1 MSTLARPVV
10 APLREN
16 PEGPS
21 EDLERYRRG
30 EITEA
35 EYLQSRIE
43 VATTHLKGQVSPLR
57 LTMLKEVIAQ
67 RLQTDP
73 SLLEARS
80 QLLRKQPTPKK
91 PEVK

>member
-1 MSTLARPVV
+1 MPTLALPIM
-10 APLREN
+10 PSSESSH
-16 PEGPS
+16 GPS

-35 EYLQSRIE
+35 EYLQSRVE

>member
-1 MSTLARPVV
+1 MPTLARPI
-10 APLREN
+10 APLGEG

-21 EDLERYRRG
+21 EALERYRRG

-35 EYLQSRIE
+35 EYLQSRVE
-43 VATTHLKGQVSPLR
+43 VATTHLKGRVSAQR
-57 LTMLKEVIAQ
+57 LKILKEVMAQ

-80 QLLRKQPTPKK
+80 RLLRKQLTPKK
-91 PEVK
+91 TDVK

>member
-35 EYLQSRIE
+35 EYLQSRVE
-43 VATTHLKGQVSPLR
+43 VAMTHLKGRVSTER
-57 LTMLKEVIAQ
+57 LTILKEVIAQ

-80 QLLRKQPTPKK
+80 RLLRKQLTPKK
-91 PEVK
+91 TEVK

>member
-35 EYLQSRIE
+35 AYLQSRVE
-43 VATTHLKGQVSPLR
+43 VATTHLKGRVSTRR
-57 LTMLKEVIAQ
+57 LTILKEIIAQ

-80 QLLRKQPTPKK
+80 RLLRKQLTPKK
-91 PEVK
+91 PEVR

>member
-1 MSTLARPVV
+1 MPTLARPIV
-10 APLREN
+10 PLTEG
-16 PEGPS
+16 PDGPS

-35 EYLQSRIE
+35 EYLQSRVE
-43 VATTHLKGQVSPLR
+43 VATTHLKGRVSTQR
-57 LTMLKEVIAQ
+57 LTILKEVIAQ

-80 QLLRKQPTPKK
+80 RLLRKQPTPKK
-91 PEVK
+91 TEAK

>member
-1 MSTLARPVV
+1 MPTSARPT
-10 APLREN
+10 ALLGKCSE
-16 PEGPS
+16 EPS

-35 EYLQSRIE
+35 EYLQRRIE
-43 VATTHLKGQVSPLR
+43 VATTHLKGRVSTMR
-57 LTMLKEVIAQ
+57 LAMLKEVISQ

-80 QLLRKQPTPKK
+80 RLFREQPTPKK
-91 PEVK
+91 PEGK